1 MNQRRDPAGMS
12 DPKQVVR
19 DGYDRLGDAY
29 RPADQAAAAD
39 ARGRFLGQAFACIPS
54 NTEVLE
60 LGCGPG
66 WDAVS
71 LADRRRYTGVDI
83 STTMLALARER
94 VPSGTFVEGDL
105 TTLDLPENAFDAVVS
120 LYVFGHI
127 PAAEHLPT
135 YRRVASWLR
144 PDGVFCA
151 SFPLTPGDD
160 VEDDWRG
167 VPMFFG
173 GIGRE
178 ATEQGLRAAGFDLE
192 LSEVR
197 ENPDPSGGIESF
209 LWVIARRR

>member
-1 MNQRRDPAGMS
+1 MS

-29 RPADQAAAAD
+29 RPADRAAPSGSRAWFLD
-39 ARGRFLGQAFACIPS
+39 ETLARIPS
-54 NTEVLE
+54 SSDVLE

-66 WDAVS
+66 WDAVA

-105 TTLDLPENAFDAVVS
+105 TTLDLPENAFDAIVS

-144 PDGVFCA
+144 SDGVFCA

-160 VEDDWRG
+160 VEDGWLG

-173 GIGRE
+173 GIGRG
-178 ATEQGLRAAGFDLE
+178 ATEQGLRDAGFDLE

-197 ENPDPSGGIESF
+197 ENPDPSDGTESF

>member
-1 MNQRRDPAGMS
+1 MS

-29 RPADQAAAAD
+29 RPADQAAANGS
-39 ARGRFLGQAFACIPS
+39 RGWFLGEALARIPS
-54 NTEVLE
+54 SADVLE

-66 WDAVS
+66 WVAVV
-71 LADRRRYTGVDI
+71 LADGRRYIGVDI
-83 STTMLALARER
+83 STTMLALALER
-94 VPSGTFVEGDL
+94 LPSGTFVEGDL
-105 TTLDLPENAFDAVVS
+105 TTIDLPENAFDAVVS

-127 PAAEHLPT
+127 PSAEHLPT
-135 YRRVASWLR
+135 YRRVVSWLR

-151 SFPLTPGDD
+151 SFPLIAGDD
-160 VEDDWRG
+160 VEDGWLG

-178 ATEQGLRAAGFDLE
+178 ATEQGLRDAGFELE

>member
-1 MNQRRDPAGMS
+1 MS

-29 RPADQAAAAD
+29 RPADQATAID
-39 ARGRFLGQAFACIPS
+39 ARGWFLGEALARIPHGS
-54 NTEVLE
+54 DVLE

-66 WDAVS
+66 WDAVV
-71 LADRRRYTGVDI
+71 LAGGRRYTGVDI
-83 STTMLALARER
+83 SKRMVALARER

-105 TTLDLPENAFDAVVS
+105 TTLDLAENAFDAVVS

-144 PDGVFCA
+144 PEGMFCA

-160 VEDDWRG
+160 VEDGWLG

-173 GIGRE
+173 GIGHE
-178 ATEQGLRAAGFDLE
+178 ATEQGLRDAGFALE

-197 ENPDPSGGIESF
+197 ESPDPSGGTESF

>member
-1 MNQRRDPAGMS
+1 MS
-12 DPKQVVR
+12 DPKRLVR
-19 DGYDRLGDAY
+19 DGYDRLGDTY
-29 RPADQAAAAD
+29 RPADHAAPSGSRAW
-39 ARGRFLGQAFACIPS
+39 FLGEALARIPS
-54 NTEVLE
+54 SADVLE

-66 WDAVS
+66 WDAVV
-71 LADRRRYTGVDI
+71 LADGRRYTGVDI
-83 STTMLALARER
+83 SGTMLGLARER
-94 VPSGTFVEGDL
+94 VPSGTFIEGDL
-105 TTLDLPENAFDAVVS
+105 TAIDLPENGFDAVVS

-127 PAAEHLPT
+127 PAAQHLLA

-144 PDGVFCA
+144 PSGVFCA

-160 VEDDWRG
+160 VEDDWLG

-178 ATEQGLRAAGFDLE
+178 ATEQGLRDAGFELE

>member
-1 MNQRRDPAGMS
+1 MNERRDPAGMS

-39 ARGRFLGQAFACIPS
+39 ARGRFLGEAFAHIPS
-54 NTEVLE
+54 NTDVLE

-105 TTLDLPENAFDAVVS
+105 TTIDLPENAFDAVVS

-167 VPMFFG
+167 VPIFFG
-173 GIGRE
+173 GVGRE